1 MKDIIENKNNQ
12 NVLGGGTPKLRDSNL
27 ELFRIITMLLIV
39 AHHYVVNSGLMERVY
54 QDPLAPR
61 SLFLLVFGAW
71 GKTGI
76 NCFLMITGYFMCKSK
91 ITARKFIKLLAEVY
105 FYRIIF
111 YSVFAAMGYESLS
124 IKHLIMLLLPVEAIQ
139 QTFTGCYLV
148 FFLCIPFLNILIQNM
163 TEKQHIH
170 LIIWVSFIYIFLGT
184 IPITNVTMNYVSWY
198 IVLYFIAS
206 YFRMYPR
213 PLFEN
218 TKFWGWMAA
227 VSFVISLVSIIVCTW
242 LGTKI
247 GKQIPFYFVSDSN
260 KILAVLTAISAFLFF
275 KNVKIEYSKIINAV
289 AASTFGVL
297 QIHANSD
304 AMRRWLWQDLLNN
317 VGMYE
322 SNWLVLHAFSSVI
335 GVFVICTAIDYLR
348 IRLIEVPVERYWRM
362 DSCR

>member
-1 MKDIIENKNNQ
+1 
-12 NVLGGGTPKLRDSNL
+12 
-27 ELFRIITMLLIV
+27 
-39 AHHYVVNSGLMERVY
+39 
-54 QDPLAPR
+54 
-61 SLFLLVFGAW
+61 
-71 GKTGI
+71 
-76 NCFLMITGYFMCKSK
+76 
-91 ITARKFIKLLAEVY
+91 
-105 FYRIIF
+105 
-111 YSVFAAMGYESLS
+111 
-124 IKHLIMLLLPVEAIQ
+124 MLLLPVEAIQ
-139 QTFTGCYLV
+139 QNFTGCYLV

-322 SNWLVLHAFSSVI
+322 SNWLVLHAFGSVI

-348 IRLIEVPVERYWRM
+348 IRLIEVPVERHWRM
-362 DSCR
+362 DSCH